1 MNSREHQLPE
11 LELATNQ
18 VREALQCLL
27 HTILFIRAPGSV
39 IPHDVHCEG
48 FNLTYARIATGET
61 NKNNNNSSNIGCS
74 DVERKINHAI
84 EVFLRS
90 LSHVGPELLQGYL
103 TVSFFERRSTQ
114 KLFWSHEERVV
125 WEQWVVP
132 VLVNNTPRPVN
143 DDKAS
148 VIERQRIQNTAEGM
162 LKEAMFKVF
171 DEVGGDVE
179 HVPPVM
185 YEFEISCSKR
195 ADDREN
201 MYARVAN
208 MPAMINLS

>member
-1 MNSREHQLPE
+1 
-11 LELATNQ
+11 
-18 VREALQCLL
+18 
-27 HTILFIRAPGSV
+27 
-39 IPHDVHCEG
+39 
-48 FNLTYARIATGET
+48 
-61 NKNNNNSSNIGCS
+61 
-74 DVERKINHAI
+74 
-84 EVFLRS
+84 
-90 LSHVGPELLQGYL
+90 
-103 TVSFFERRSTQ
+103 
-114 KLFWSHEERVV
+114 
-125 WEQWVVP
+125 
-132 VLVNNTPRPVN
+132 
-143 DDKAS
+143 
-148 VIERQRIQNTAEGM
+148 M